1 MMVVVVRAAVS
12 GRYHDDAGRI
22 FAILAV
28 VVVVVVVVMVMMLDI
43 ELCQLDVILR

>member
-1 MMVVVVRAAVS
+1 MVVVVVRAAVS

-28 VVVVVVVVMVMMLDI
+28 VMVVMMMLLDI
-43 ELCQLDVILR
+43 ELCQLDVFVR

>member
-1 MMVVVVRAAVS
+1 MMMVVVVRAAVS

-28 VVVVVVVVMVMMLDI
+28 VMVVMMVMDI
-43 ELCQLDVILR
+43 ELRQLDVFVR

>member
-1 MMVVVVRAAVS
+1 MMVVVVVRAAVS

-28 VVVVVVVVMVMMLDI
+28 VMVVMMMLDI
-43 ELCQLDVILR
+43 ELCQLDVFVR

>member
-1 MMVVVVRAAVS
+1 MMVVVVVRAAVS

-28 VVVVVVVVMVMMLDI
+28 VMVVMMVMDI
-43 ELCQLDVILR
+43 ELCELNVFVR

>member
-1 MMVVVVRAAVS
+1 MMVVVVVRAAVS

-28 VVVVVVVVMVMMLDI
+28 VVVVMVMMLDI

>member
-1 MMVVVVRAAVS
+1 MMVVVVVMVMAAVS

-28 VVVVVVVVMVMMLDI
+28 VMVVMMVMDI
-43 ELCQLDVILR
+43 ELRQLDVFVR